1 MLYGGL
7 KLALIMISE
16 RRVSDT
22 VYEICIQILSKLMAG
37 LRGGWEI
44 IQMYLK
50 QMWPFM
56 TDMCCSYKIQ
66 LEQKQLK

>member
-50 QMWPFM
+50 QM
-56 TDMCCSYKIQ
+56 
-66 LEQKQLK
+66 